1 MGDWAQK
8 YRNTSDFTLK
18 EEGAENLICSLHQAL
33 SYYMI
38 KAVTIF
44 SGSSGS
50 NLQLHCATLHYLNKT
65 MGFSRSVCVKYYSDT
80 ELQFGFSA
88 NCFSYFFI

>member
-44 SGSSGS
+44 SGPMAAIF
-50 NLQLHCATLHYLNKT
+50 NYTVQH
-65 MGFSRSVCVKYYSDT
+65 
-80 ELQFGFSA
+80 
-88 NCFSYFFI
+88 FII

>member
-8 YRNTSDFTLK
+8 YRNTSDFILK

-38 KAVTIF
+38 KAVIIF

-50 NLQLHCATLHYLNKT
+50 NL
-65 MGFSRSVCVKYYSDT
+65 
-80 ELQFGFSA
+80 
-88 NCFSYFFI
+88 

>member
-50 NLQLHCATLHYLNKT
+50 NL
-65 MGFSRSVCVKYYSDT
+65 
-80 ELQFGFSA
+80 
-88 NCFSYFFI
+88 